1 MTTDTVKKVDTE
13 KVTEKLKRELNVK
26 SERALSIA
34 LGLSQSTY
42 LNALNRES
50 LPYEGIVKACIEKK
64 ISLDYIFG
72 LPSSSANETVQLNS
86 LQIDPRPSIDV
97 KEHIL
102 GIDSLV
108 EDVLDEVVSNTEL
121 PVERLLSIRKSL
133 RPILIEAAVEY
144 QSDIAIVTAIA
155 RSSLRLV

>member
-34 LGLSQSTY
+34 LGLSLSTY